1 MYRYLRWLEQ
11 LTKKSDPQITQWNEM
26 RIWQRVQYGYNHV
39 TIQHYRQRDI
49 WKLKPDDFPQQ
60 HYNSQLWFI
69 RIWSSTERSVMYRRG
84 QNQRTVTPVTLKYLH
99 LANLQA
105 TFSSY
110 DAIRLGHYKNCL
122 VVIFLQIFE
131 KKNQEKTCW

>member
-1 MYRYLRWLEQ
+1 
-11 LTKKSDPQITQWNEM
+11 
-26 RIWQRVQYGYNHV
+26 
-39 TIQHYRQRDI
+39 
-49 WKLKPDDFPQQ
+49 
-60 HYNSQLWFI
+60 
-69 RIWSSTERSVMYRRG
+69 MYRRG

-131 KKNQEKTCW
+131 KKNQEKTC